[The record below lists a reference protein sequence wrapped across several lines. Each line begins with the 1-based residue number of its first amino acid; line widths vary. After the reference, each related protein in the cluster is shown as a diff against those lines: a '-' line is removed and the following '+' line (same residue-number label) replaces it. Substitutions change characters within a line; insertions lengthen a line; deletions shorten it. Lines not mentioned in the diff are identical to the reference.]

1 MFQCAHDPFRVSER
15 IDSGYSASVPP
26 ERSQVRHGSATTIP
40 GGNWAARVL
49 NRNHRPKPSTFSGS
63 RNQRGLP
70 SGFKRNQTDVPKKGP
85 TLSRKLVSIAA
96 VLALLVSGG
105 LCFSQDLE
113 AKYKEKLEKE
123 FVKKISWIQSL
134 EEAQKVSAK
143 TGKPI
148 FGYFTRSYA
157 P

>member
-1 MFQCAHDPFRVSER
+1 MRPRPLSGIGANRFWLLCVSSPRALSGPSWER
-15 IDSGYSASVPP
+15 DDNPRGKLG
-26 ERSQVRHGSATTIP
+26 SQSP
-40 GGNWAARVL
+40 Q
-49 NRNHRPKPSTFSGS
+49 PKPSTFSGS

-70 SGFKRNQTDVPKKGP
+70 SGLKRNQTDVPKKGP
-85 TLSRKLVSIAA
+85 TLSRKLISNAA

-113 AKYKEKLEKE
+113 AKYKEKQEKE

-148 FGYFTRSYA
+148 FGYFTRSYV